1 MTETSNLIAE
11 QNKKAAESIL
21 GSLSTDLLKS
31 TMCERCREPISESE
45 WRCDVE
51 NLFYH
56 RSCFVES
63 FWDETTVVKKVAD
76 AKKSKE
82 KHGR

>member
-1 MTETSNLIAE
+1 MTKILNLIAE

-21 GSLSTDLLKS
+21 GPLSTDPLKAPI
-31 TMCERCREPISESE
+31 CERCREPISESE
-45 WRCDVE
+45 WNCNIE

-56 RSCFVES
+56 QQCLVES